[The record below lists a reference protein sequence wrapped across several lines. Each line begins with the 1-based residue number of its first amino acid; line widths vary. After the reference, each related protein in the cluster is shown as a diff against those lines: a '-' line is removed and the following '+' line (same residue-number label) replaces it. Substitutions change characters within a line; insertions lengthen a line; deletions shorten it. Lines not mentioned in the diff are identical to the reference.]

1 MLLWRVDLTA
11 SRLWLLSAGPYLLS
25 LSLWAYKLGSV
36 INIICFSSDICHWN
50 IIKILN
56 YTIITVNVSGW
67 SSPNKQQQSCS
78 VSFCLLWVLVSQ
90 VCLNMF
96 GSVSARHLW
105 QERFLPS
112 WYLVYSD
119 WNNLRLVE
127 IWNFPKSRYQC
138 TLAGLF
144 LALFKTR
151 RCFPGGYKHLKTSE
165 SPTNWA
171 EQGYGCKHRLVCAAA
186 SGANGW
192 SLCHSS
198 SVMNGMK
205 GESRAKDTDTQW

>member
-1 MLLWRVDLTA
+1 MLLWGVDLTA
-11 SRLWLLSAGPYLLS
+11 LRLWLLSAGPYLRS

-50 IIKILN
+50 IIKLLN
-56 YTIITVNVSGW
+56 YSIITVNVSGW
-67 SSPNKQQQSCS
+67 SSPNKQQQSCC

-112 WYLVYSD
+112 CYLVYSD

-138 TLAGLF
+138 TLAGF
-144 LALFKTR
+144 F
-151 RCFPGGYKHLKTSE
+151 FSII
-165 SPTNWA
+165 
-171 EQGYGCKHRLVCAAA
+171 
-186 SGANGW
+186 
-192 SLCHSS
+192 
-198 SVMNGMK
+198 
-205 GESRAKDTDTQW
+205 